1 MKTLFTFLF
10 LLFGANLLFSQ
21 DNINTTIEPNISE
34 ENNQKIEIKD
44 SHPTKKTNNN
54 TTVVPV
60 EKVVITNHKNNQ
72 SKFPTPLQE
81 EKPAFLIPE
90 KND

>member
-21 DNINTTIEPNISE
+21 VNISNTIERTISE
-34 ENNQKIEIKD
+34 ENNQK
-44 SHPTKKTNNN
+44 TKIIDNNPNQKTNNN

-60 EKVVITNHKNNQ
+60 EKVVITNHENNQ